1 MIYNEE
7 NRGVFKDRI
16 LKSPSDANVKA
27 LLNSDYNR
35 DNIHL
40 LEEKYNQSIT
50 DDVMKA
56 ILKHHWKTE
65 DYKSPA
71 HEKIMKLQYYNG
83 VVSFIKREI
92 ARYFKSIGFGDE

>member
-16 LKSPSDANVKA
+16 LKNPSDANVKA

-35 DNIHL
+35 DRIHL

-56 ILKHHWKTE
+56 VMKHYWKTE

-83 VVSFIKREI
+83 IVSFIKREI
-92 ARYFKSIGFGDE
+92 ARYFKSFWF